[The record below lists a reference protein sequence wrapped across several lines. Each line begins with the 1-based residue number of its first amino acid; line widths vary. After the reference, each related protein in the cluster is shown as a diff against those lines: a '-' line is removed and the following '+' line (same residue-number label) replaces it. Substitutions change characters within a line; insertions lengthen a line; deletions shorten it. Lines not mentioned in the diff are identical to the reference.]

1 MEVTDMDKTTGK
13 VLVRKLA
20 RSETSQ
26 KCSPNWPH
34 I

>member
-1 MEVTDMDKTTGK
+1 MTKATGK
-13 VLVRKLA
+13 VAVRKLA

-26 KCSPNWPH
+26 KCSPAWPH

>member
-1 MEVTDMDKTTGK
+1 MDKTTGK